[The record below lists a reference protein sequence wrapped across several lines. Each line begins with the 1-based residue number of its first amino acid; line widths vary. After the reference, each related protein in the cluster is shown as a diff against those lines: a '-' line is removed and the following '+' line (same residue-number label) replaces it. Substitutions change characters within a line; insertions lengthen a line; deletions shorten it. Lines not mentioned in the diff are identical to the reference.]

1 MKKLMGSNERSPES
15 YRSNPASLERIG
27 GGSPEILNRKL
38 NYFTN
43 KSQNNVPL
51 YTDGKGYQIA
61 RLDHTLEEA
70 KKHEFSE
77 FLLDK
82 PFNDSEIIIK

>member
-1 MKKLMGSNERSPES
+1 M
-15 YRSNPASLERIG
+15 ERIG
-27 GGSPEILNRKL
+27 AELPDVIHQRL

-43 KSQNNVPL
+43 ATSDML
-51 YTDGKGYQIA
+51 YLDGKGALLA

-77 FLLDK
+77 FILDK
-82 PFNDSEIIIK
+82 RFHEQDEIIQNEINRERNKSTFKERMDG

>member
-1 MKKLMGSNERSPES
+1 M
-15 YRSNPASLERIG
+15 ASLERFG
-27 GGSPEILNRKL
+27 GGSPELLNKQL

-43 KSQNNVPL
+43 TANQGASL
-51 YTDGKGYQIA
+51 YTDGKGNVIA

-77 FLLDK
+77 FILDK
-82 PFNDSEIIIK
+82 RFN